1 MTQHSSLSAS
11 DDGAT
16 RAAIY
21 RASLLY
27 FIGDPALDPAA
38 LQWHEDGALHVRDGR
53 IVDVGSASEV
63 LARVTSDGD
72 GGVSA
77 VAAAPAIHDWRG
89 RIVMPGFI
97 DTHLHFPQTE
107 MIGSPA
113 PGLLPWLE
121 HYTFPTER
129 AFEDSA
135 HAQTIA
141 DVFID
146 ELLRNGTTTA
156 MVYCSVHPQSV
167 DALFEVCAAR
177 DLRMIAG
184 KVMMDRHCPPWL
196 SDTAERG
203 AQESEALIARW
214 HNKQRLAYAITP
226 RFAPTSTSAQLAV
239 AGALA
244 KQYPD
249 TYIQS
254 HVAENRD
261 EVAWVKELFPTARSY
276 LNVYDQVGLLRER
289 AMYGHCIYLDDD
301 DRARMAET
309 GAAAAV
315 CPTSNL
321 FLGSGL
327 FDFEKAQRSG
337 MPITLATDVGG
348 GTSFSMLA
356 TMNEAYKVARMGGY
370 YLDATR
376 MFYLSTLG
384 AARALHLEGQVGSL
398 AVGNEADFIVVDRH
412 ATPLL
417 SRRTDRC
424 TSVDETLFALA
435 MLGDDR
441 AIAATFSHGRC
452 VHRRD

>member
-1 MTQHSSLSAS
+1 MTQQIPHSTQADSAN
-11 DDGAT
+11 GIALY
-16 RAAIY
+16 RAA
-21 RASLLY
+21 LLY
-27 FIGDPALDPAA
+27 FTGDPALDPAA
-38 LQWHEDGALHVRDGR
+38 LHWHEDGVLCVRDGR
-53 IVDVGSASEV
+53 IADIGDASDV
-63 LARVTSDGD
+63 LARLAADTSRGVIAGD
-72 GGVSA
+72 PV
-77 VAAAPAIHDWRG
+77 VHDWRG
-89 RIVMPGFI
+89 RIIMPGFI

-135 HAQTIA
+135 HAREIA
-141 DVFID
+141 DVFVD

-156 MVYCSVHPQSV
+156 MVYCSVHPTSV
-167 DALFEVCAAR
+167 DALFETCAAR

-203 AQESEALIARW
+203 GQESEALIQRW
-214 HNKQRLAYAITP
+214 HKKQRLAYAITP
-226 RFAPTSTSAQLAV
+226 RFAPTSTPAQLAI

-244 KQYPD
+244 RQYPD
-249 TYIQS
+249 SYIQS

-261 EVAWVKELFPTARSY
+261 EVAWVRELFPASRSY
-276 LNVYDQVGLLRER
+276 LDVYDQVGLLRER

-327 FDFEKAQRSG
+327 FDFDKAQRSG

-384 AARALHLEGQVGSL
+384 AARALQLDGTVGSL

-424 TSVDETLFALA
+424 DSVDETLFALA

-441 AIAATFSHGRC
+441 AIAATFSYGRC